1 LDLGLLEGRPVR
13 LMHDIAGAGERGA
26 WVGPSLTQVPADMV
40 GMQVREEDSVHLL
53 GTDTGGVQF
62 CQEPSIDAPP
72 YLLTAPGLVALLP
85 RPVSTRM
92 VRPCERR
99 R

>member
-1 LDLGLLEGRPVR
+1 MDVGLLEGRPVG
-13 LMHDIAGAGERGA
+13 LMHDVSGTRERGA
-26 WVGPSLTQVPADMV
+26 WGGPSITQVPADMV
-40 GMQVREEDSVHLL
+40 GMQVREEDGVHLL
-53 GTDTGGVQF
+53 GPDTGGVQF

-72 YLLTAPGLVALLP
+72 NIWTAPGLVALLP